1 LKNLDYAVKK
11 TVNDLFLSNQES
23 EVKALVDRYW
33 QEVYDKIVNG
43 LPEDKSTLFLRNIG
57 MFTVS
62 RYKLNNFIKKKIGK
76 IKGMAKSEKYSDET
90 KKEVIERHKK
100 KLTLSLSYRNLVA
113 KDYAEK
119 FGNI

>member
-1 LKNLDYAVKK
+1 MKNIDYAIKK
-11 TVNDLFLSNQES
+11 TVTDLSLSGKEKQ
-23 EVKALVDRYW
+23 VKNLIDRYW
-33 QEVYDKIVNG
+33 SEVYDKMVNG
-43 LPEDKSTLFLRNIG
+43 LPEEKSTLFLRNIG

-76 IKGMAKSEKYSDET
+76 IKGMAKSEKYSDDV
-90 KKEVIERHKK
+90 KKEFIGKQKK